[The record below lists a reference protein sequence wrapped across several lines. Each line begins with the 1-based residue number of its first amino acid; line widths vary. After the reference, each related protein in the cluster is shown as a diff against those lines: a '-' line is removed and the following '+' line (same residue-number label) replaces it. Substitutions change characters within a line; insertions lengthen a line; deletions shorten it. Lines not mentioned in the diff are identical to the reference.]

1 MKVLSHEADA
11 LKNGFASEVAAI
23 KRQYY
28 RICVGLLEELK
39 RERELQFSTRIAVL
53 SLFGMMN
60 WIYTWHNP
68 RIDADAEQLA
78 GEMSDIF
85 LRGVMKDRRAQGRV
99 EGRGTRFSLAR
110 NDKQFIRRKA
120 HNFGKITREQITR
133 TSTNIRSYHMA
144 TTLQPATGETTKQ
157 LVNYRRDGGVAIIE
171 MCDPPANTYT
181 YEMNRQLD
189 EAILRARMENDVY
202 VILLTGAGDKFF
214 SAGANIK
221 MLSSV
226 DPTFKYYFCLHA
238 NEMLLRLEHTP
249 KLVIA
254 AINGH
259 CVGGGLE
266 IAMAADIRIARK
278 DAGKIGLPEVNLG
291 VLPGTGGTQRLS
303 RLVGKSKAIELMVT
317 GNTFSFEEA
326 QELGIINDIYE
337 RDGFMDNMIEYAKQF
352 CPPNKAAKA
361 VGRIKRA
368 VQTGWEIPME
378 SALAVERENQQILF
392 QSEDAK
398 EGLAAYVEKRP
409 AEFKAK

>member
-1 MKVLSHEADA
+1 
-11 LKNGFASEVAAI
+11 
-23 KRQYY
+23 
-28 RICVGLLEELK
+28 
-39 RERELQFSTRIAVL
+39 
-53 SLFGMMN
+53 
-60 WIYTWHNP
+60 
-68 RIDADAEQLA
+68 
-78 GEMSDIF
+78 
-85 LRGVMKDRRAQGRV
+85 
-99 EGRGTRFSLAR
+99 
-110 NDKQFIRRKA
+110 
-120 HNFGKITREQITR
+120 
-133 TSTNIRSYHMA
+133 MA
-144 TTLQPATGETTKQ
+144 TTTAEAQKTLINFRNDAGI
-157 LVNYRRDGGVAIIE
+157 GIIE
-171 MCDPPANTYT
+171 MNDPPANTYT

-189 EAILRARMENDVY
+189 EAILQARMDNDVY
-202 VILLTGAGDKFF
+202 VILLTAAGDKFF

-221 MLSSV
+221 MLNSV

-238 NEMLLRLEHTP
+238 NETLLRLEHTP

-254 AINGH
+254 ALNGH

-266 IAMAADIRIARK
+266 IAMAADIRIARR

-326 QELGIINDIYE
+326 EELGIVNNIFDREN
-337 RDGFMDNMIEYAKQF
+337 FMENMMEYAKQF

-378 SALAVERENQQILF
+378 SALAVERENQQLLF
-392 QSEDAK
+392 QSDDAK

-409 AEFKAK
+409 ATFTGK